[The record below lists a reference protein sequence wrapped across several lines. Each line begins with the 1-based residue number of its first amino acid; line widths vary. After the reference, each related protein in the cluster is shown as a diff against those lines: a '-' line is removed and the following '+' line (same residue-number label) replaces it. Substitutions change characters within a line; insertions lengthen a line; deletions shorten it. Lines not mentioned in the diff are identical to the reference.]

1 MKARLPKGYSNGGG
15 ATNIQ
20 QLARQAQKMQEEM
33 DAATKELEEK
43 EYTSTVGGCTVTAIV
58 TGKLEIK
65 SLDIKKDVVDP
76 EDIDMASRMKE
87 DLGLDSLTLI
97 TMVDEAERRFNIVIR
112 DEQLM
117 SIRTIGDVVRSID
130 EQTRS

>member
-1 MKARLPKGYSNGGG
+1 MTEPANMSEYRLKGILVNMNNTY
-15 ATNIQ
+15 
-20 QLARQAQKMQEEM
+20 E
-33 DAATKELEEK
+33 
-43 EYTSTVGGCTVTAIV
+43 
-58 TGKLEIK
+58 
-65 SLDIKKDVVDP
+65 DVVRFLQDFAEFDP
-76 EDIDMASRMKE
+76 EDIDMSSRMKE